1 MIFVT
6 LRTPNGKFDS
16 LKRKRSKCH
25 AIKMSRAKK
34 GINAIMLNI
43 ICGPND
49 AYYYYYFQQ
58 LMQNNSRKTA
68 LFF

>member
-1 MIFVT
+1 
-6 LRTPNGKFDS
+6 
-16 LKRKRSKCH
+16 
-25 AIKMSRAKK
+25 MSRAKK